1 MAIKTN
7 LKMQYERDLE
17 TYIIENVI
25 DLYQLD
31 KLVKLYGL
39 EKVYFF
45 VLGFIF
51 KKTQVNFYIQEHF
64 LKQESRLIFCLNRC

>member
-17 TYIIENVI
+17 TYIIESVI

-39 EKVYFF
+39 EKVYFLF
-45 VLGFIF
+45 
-51 KKTQVNFYIQEHF
+51 
-64 LKQESRLIFCLNRC
+64 

>member
-39 EKVYFF
+39 GKVYFLF
-45 VLGFIF
+45 
-51 KKTQVNFYIQEHF
+51 
-64 LKQESRLIFCLNRC
+64 